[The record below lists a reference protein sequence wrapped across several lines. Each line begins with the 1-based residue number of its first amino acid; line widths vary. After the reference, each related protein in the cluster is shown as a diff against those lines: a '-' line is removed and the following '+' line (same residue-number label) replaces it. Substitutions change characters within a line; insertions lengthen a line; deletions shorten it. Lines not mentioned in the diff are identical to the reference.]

1 VNRTQEACTVVRRA
15 GSADLAALSEFFA
28 GLSVRTRY
36 RRFFAAITP
45 TPAMLRLLSGRPGNA
60 DAVVAIRDG
69 IIIGHAIAVDQGS
82 PAGPRM
88 TDIGVVIADAWQGH
102 GVGSALTRTLIT
114 AAEARGVTCVAMDV
128 LHDNRQVL
136 AMIARRWPDAR
147 TGQGTDFA
155 TVHVQLPQAR
165 PQQPVTGPGASRLA
179 PGRQPT
185 RQLTSVRA

>member
-1 VNRTQEACTVVRRA
+1 MNRTQEACTVIRRA

-45 TPAMLRLLSGRPGNA
+45 TPAMLRLLSGRPGHA
-60 DAVVAIRDG
+60 DAVVAIRGG
-69 IIIGHAIAVDQGS
+69 IIIGHAIAVDQD
-82 PAGPRM
+82 GPEGARM

-114 AAEARGVTCVAMDV
+114 AAQARGVICVAMDV

-136 AMIARRWPDAR
+136 AMIARHWPDAR
-147 TGQGTDFA
+147 TGPGADFA
-155 TVHVQLPQAR
+155 TVHVRLPQAR
-165 PQQPVTGPGASRLA
+165 PQLPAAGPGASR
-179 PGRQPT
+179 PEPE
-185 RQLTSVRA
+185 RQLSSARA